1 MEREKKKK
9 KKKYRHNKEIK
20 SSRINNMKQKGQM
33 STNKGSQNHIGKK
46 KIMLTKHDTFHKES
60 MLCKYLVPQACR
72 KSYCIRRSIVLIE
85 SAMLILILLI
95 FATFALLHFEAEV
108 EITNN
113 EEYIKFIQKIKTTTN
128 ITANDFD
135 KLIDYIGVDPVTGT
149 ENFVGYDV
157 KAGTWVAGRKESFV
171 KVMFFAFTL
180 ISTIGYGDFSVSTIG
195 GKWISLVVM
204 LVGVPLTVVT
214 YSTFTRRIFEVI
226 MHTVLRNS
234 GEVKAAFD
242 KFDVDNTGELDAE
255 ELQHAFAELNLI
267 LSLEEVEAFIDERDD
282 DFSGTL
288 TSMLRK
294 HVHRYVK
301 CISLQ
306 IVLRQLQS
314 KLKHH
319 MQNLDKK
326 KKNSQRLIAT
336 PNHMDSFLYLT
347 DKQVDDSN
355 EVDEYIEDLNF
366 NKDFGV
372 KHNDEKN
379 EYHFMYESSD
389 SDVDNLDELQKYAL
403 SSKEVELVINS

>member
-1 MEREKKKK
+1 
-9 KKKYRHNKEIK
+9 
-20 SSRINNMKQKGQM
+20 MKQKGQM

-288 TSMLRK
+288 NQDEFSQALIVHHIDVSGLARERFKLWFGLGMLAVWMITFVIWFSHFDGHTVLDSFWFAIISLTTVGLGDIVPGDKTRGGSFFFVRK
-294 HVHRYVK
+294 LHVHTHTHTHTDRQTDRQTDRK
-301 CISLQ
+301 IDISY
-306 IVLRQLQS
+306 
-314 KLKHH
+314 
-319 MQNLDKK
+319 
-326 KKNSQRLIAT
+326 T
-336 PNHMDSFLYLT
+336 
-347 DKQVDDSN
+347 
-355 EVDEYIEDLNF
+355 
-366 NKDFGV
+366 
-372 KHNDEKN
+372 
-379 EYHFMYESSD
+379 
-389 SDVDNLDELQKYAL
+389 
-403 SSKEVELVINS
+403 

>member
-1 MEREKKKK
+1 MAMLIDASVEQGMKAAERE
-9 KKKYRHNKEIK
+9 RQEEERMRQKETMHRIQEQAATTTKIK
-20 SSRINNMKQKGQM
+20 AAYQDELVVRKQLEEESIKQHRFHRQKQKRQKSIIRRRNDEM
-33 STNKGSQNHIGKK
+33 KREIFQEFEEGSESDTDDEDVSKAKSVNENIDNSLSKLKNWENSLEVEFDQLSNSIGKK
-46 KIMLTKHDTFHKES
+46 WNNDRSDSILT
-60 MLCKYLVPQACR
+60 LP
-72 KSYCIRRSIVLIE
+72 
-85 SAMLILILLI
+85 LL
-95 FATFALLHFEAEV
+95 
-108 EITNN
+108 
-113 EEYIKFIQKIKTTTN
+113 
-128 ITANDFD
+128 
-135 KLIDYIGVDPVTGT
+135 DYI
-149 ENFVGYDV
+149 YDI
-157 KAGTWVAGRKESFV
+157 
-171 KVMFFAFTL
+171 FTNKL
-180 ISTIGYGDFSVSTIG
+180 
-195 GKWISLVVM
+195 LVNE
-204 LVGVPLTVVT
+204 
-214 YSTFTRRIFEVI
+214 YSHR
-226 MHTVLRNS
+226 LP
-234 GEVKAAFD
+234 
-242 KFDVDNTGELDAE
+242 
-255 ELQHAFAELNLI
+255 
-267 LSLEEVEAFIDERDD
+267 
-282 DFSGTL
+282 

-403 SSKEVELVINS
+403 STRSKEVELVINS